1 MQPERLGS
9 PKLSCQSTGR
19 TWPLCNPFRQ
29 VPGLAAR
36 GRVHSRSVDFI
47 GTAKWNPI
55 PTCKETRCVCVVVA
69 KLLLPCWAVGT
80 RSDPRAREWKQ
91 LPTPRPVEGGEMLTA
106 GDSPTSTPQW
116 VTRASL
122 ARPDLRA
129 RNVGE
134 AWPSKVTGRGCGD
147 GEPIVCLS
155 TNKRDQTGRGLGVPA
170 GTDGNWE
177 EEKVQCPHV
186 IRVPDGDHGEGG
198 CM

>member
-1 MQPERLGS
+1 MRVSQQACRCELIRLACQQGILGNRERKGEAMQPERLGS

-106 GDSPTSTPQW
+106 GDSPTSTPQ
-116 VTRASL
+116 
-122 ARPDLRA
+122 
-129 RNVGE
+129 
-134 AWPSKVTGRGCGD
+134 
-147 GEPIVCLS
+147 
-155 TNKRDQTGRGLGVPA
+155 
-170 GTDGNWE
+170 
-177 EEKVQCPHV
+177 
-186 IRVPDGDHGEGG
+186 
-198 CM
+198 